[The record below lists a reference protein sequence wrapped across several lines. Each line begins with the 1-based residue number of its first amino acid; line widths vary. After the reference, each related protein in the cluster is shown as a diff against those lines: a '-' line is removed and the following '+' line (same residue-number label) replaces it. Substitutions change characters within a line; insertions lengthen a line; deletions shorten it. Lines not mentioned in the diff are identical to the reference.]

1 MRKTTLLTIS
11 LTFLVVLPATAQL
24 GSVWTDF
31 QSYAGDLQTYLTN
44 NLTDTLKPIESEAQS
59 AINNATGELNIPNPI
74 AAGQNVRDGMV
85 WYYISDKFDNNA
97 TVRANLASNEVNR
110 LITRSAVASVMG
122 TEGQIRLK
130 TKLEETQRTL
140 REIDDF
146 SEETDEMSNDFLE
159 QARQLYNSIP
169 QANIAD
175 KVLSLLGLNQGIF
188 QQQSVRIQR
197 EQIKIT
203 GENLGQTMQM
213 NQFMQ
218 YSNLNLANISQQME
232 EANRARRVNT
242 STEAARLLRTSSQ
255 IDLFGR
261 TEENSEQ

>member
-110 LITRSAVASVMG
+110 LITRGAVASVMG
-122 TEGQIRLK
+122 EDGQIRLK
-130 TKLEETQRTL
+130 TKLEETERNL
-140 REIDDF
+140 REVDEY
-146 SEETDEMSNDFLE
+146 SEETDKISNDLLQE
-159 QARQLYNSIP
+159 AR
-169 QANIAD
+169 NIANTIANTTP
-175 KVLSLLGLNQGIF
+175 LGQISALLGINQSTL
-188 QQQSVRIQR
+188 QQQSIRIQR
-197 EQIKIT
+197 DQLKIT

-218 YSNLNLANISQQME
+218 YSNLNLANISQQVE
-232 EANRARRVNT
+232 EANRARRVDT
-242 STEAARLLRTSSQ
+242 SAEAARLLRTTSQ

-261 TEENSEQ
+261 TEEN

>member
-74 AAGQNVRDGMV
+74 TAGQNVRDGMV

-110 LITRSAVASVMG
+110 LITRGAVASVMG
-122 TEGQIRLK
+122 EDGQIRLK
-130 TKLEETQRTL
+130 TKLEETERNL
-140 REIDDF
+140 REVDEY
-146 SEETDEMSNDFLE
+146 SEETDKISNDLLQE
-159 QARQLYNSIP
+159 AR
-169 QANIAD
+169 NIANTIANTTP
-175 KVLSLLGLNQGIF
+175 LGQISALLGINQSTL
-188 QQQSVRIQR
+188 QQQSIRIQR
-197 EQIKIT
+197 DQLKIT

-218 YSNLNLANISQQME
+218 YSNLNLANISQQVE
-232 EANRARRVNT
+232 EANRARRVDT
-242 STEAARLLRTSSQ
+242 SAEAARLLRTTSQ

-261 TEENSEQ
+261 TEEN